1 MTVEETMTFAKS
13 IAAFRQVEISE
24 VVTRLAAG
32 EDITVFLGRATCPYC
47 RRFAPKLA
55 KVARQEH
62 KDIFFVDSENSTEL
76 ADLQVFRERYG
87 LATVPA
93 LLISRHQEIKA
104 VCDSSLTEEA
114 ILAFLEQ

>member
-24 VVTRLAAG
+24 VINRLAAG
-32 EDITVFLGRATCPYC
+32 EDITVFLGRATCLYC

-55 KVARQEH
+55 RVARQEH

-76 ADLQVFRERYG
+76 ADLQAFRERYG

-93 LLISRHQEIKA
+93 LLISRHQKVKS